1 MKEWIYNDAF
11 MKKLMP
17 LCHTRIKTFG
27 EFMELCCF
35 FFVNHLTY
43 TEELLCPAS
52 TPKEK
57 VAMMLQAII
66 WSMDEQEN
74 WKRPGIEKA
83 AHDVAEAFGV
93 QMKKVIIPI
102 LYVSLTGKKQGPPL
116 YDSVEILGK
125 DRTRARLLNGI
136 EFLGGISNKKMDA
149 LTKGWQKKDC
159 KEI

>member
-1 MKEWIYNDAF
+1 MF
-11 MKKLMP
+11 
-17 LCHTRIKTFG
+17 
-27 EFMELCCF
+27 
-35 FFVNHLTY
+35 
-43 TEELLCPAS
+43 
-52 TPKEK
+52 
-57 VAMMLQAII
+57 QAII

-102 LYVSLTGKKQGPPL
+102 LYASMTGRKHGPPL

-125 DRTRARLLNGI
+125 DRTRARLLNAI

-149 LTKGWQKKDC
+149 LTKDGRKRIAKRFRLYLRFSSDSQMTSSC
-159 KEI
+159 VVSEIM

>member
-1 MKEWIYNDAF
+1 

-27 EFMELCCF
+27 EFMELCYF
-35 FFVNHLTY
+35 FFVNRLDY
-43 TEELLCPAS
+43 TEEVLCPNQ

-57 VAMMLQAII
+57 IAMILQAII

-74 WKRPGIEKA
+74 WKRGGIEKA
-83 AHDVAEAFGV
+83 VQEVTEIFGV
-93 QMKKVIIPI
+93 QMKKVTIPV
-102 LYVSLTGKKQGPPL
+102 LYGAVTGKRHGPPL

-125 DRTRARLLNGI
+125 DRMRARLLNAI
-136 EFLGGISNKKMDA
+136 EFLGGISNKKMDV
-149 LTKGWQKKDC
+149 LTKSWQKKDC